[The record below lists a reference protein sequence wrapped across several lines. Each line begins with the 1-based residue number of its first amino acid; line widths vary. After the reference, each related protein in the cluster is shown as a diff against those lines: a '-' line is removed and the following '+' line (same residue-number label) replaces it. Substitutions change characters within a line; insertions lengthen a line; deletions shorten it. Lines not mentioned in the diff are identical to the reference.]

1 MDEVLLRVDPFYLT
15 SLETI
20 WEKNKENMLYKT

>member
-1 MDEVLLRVDPFYLT
+1 MVTFLYLQKMDYLT

-20 WEKNKENMLYKT
+20 WPRRYKLPNDIR